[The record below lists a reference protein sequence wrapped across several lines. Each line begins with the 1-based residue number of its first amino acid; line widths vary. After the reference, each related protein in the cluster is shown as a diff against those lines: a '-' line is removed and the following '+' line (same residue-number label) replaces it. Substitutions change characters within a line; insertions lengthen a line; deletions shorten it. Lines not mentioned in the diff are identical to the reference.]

1 MTPEFWAI
9 IAVGAGLAGLFWRLD
24 VRIGRLEAR
33 TETRFDAV
41 HTGLATVKER
51 LTAVETTLALLIKGL
66 HIETKER
73 A

>member
-9 IAVGAGLAGLFWRLD
+9 IAVGAGLTGLFWRLD
-24 VRIGRLEAR
+24 VRIGRLETR
-33 TETRFDAV
+33 TETRLDAV
-41 HTGLATVKER
+41 HTDLATAKER